1 MTTPTWAP
9 SEQDDLLALVAA
21 GSSTGAADHEWD
33 DYLEVLRTVA
43 IDGAG
48 TIRPNVLRPRLR
60 GLIAPQRIG
69 AFTNRAVRRGLV
81 AYTGEWETSDDH
93 AGKNGGKP
101 ARVMQAQRSLFA
113 TT

>member
-21 GSSTGAADHEWD
+21 GSSTGTADREWD
-33 DYLEVLRTVA
+33 DYLEALRTVA

-60 GLIAPQRIG
+60 GLIHPRRVG
-69 AFTNRAVRRGLV
+69 AFASRAIHRGLV
-81 AYTGEWETSDDH
+81 EYSGEYEESNDRE
-93 AGKNGGKP
+93 GRNGGKP
-101 ARVMQAQRSLFA
+101 CRVMRALPALFA
-113 TT
+113 T